1 MCCLLRAASS
11 LNWYHLTKSK
21 LACVGF
27 VRVMFICLPYAQIAL
42 LTCVLA
48 HEFLAAYSVLH
59 PMKDGV
65 PGGGSSRFFAA
76 AAPGSGLMCHCDPQA
91 TGVVGRRGHAGVCF
105 PLKSRNIPSS
115 PVCREKRGCVL

>member
-1 MCCLLRAASS
+1 MS
-11 LNWYHLTKSK
+11 
-21 LACVGF
+21 
-27 VRVMFICLPYAQIAL
+27 
-42 LTCVLA
+42 
-48 HEFLAAYSVLH
+48 FLQLYSVLH

-65 PGGGSSRFFAA
+65 AGGGSSRFFAA

-115 PVCREKRGCVL
+115 PVCHEKRGCVL